1 MKVTLMG
8 ETPSKKNSRINTRS
22 GRSFPN
28 QRYMKWH
35 NAVVSQLNQLLFAK
49 QIEAFPEGMKVSM
62 TVKFIHGDLVR
73 RDSDN
78 QLSSILDTLVDAKIL
93 SDDNWKVIPEKHIYD
108 LFEKNNARC
117 EIEIKPYIEY
127 VFKEC

>member
-1 MKVTLMG
+1 MKITLQG
-8 ETPSKKNSRINTRS
+8 EVPSKKNSRINTKS

-35 NAVVSQLNQLLFAK
+35 NAVVSQLNYMLLTKQLISF
-49 QIEAFPEGMKVSM
+49 EGMKVKM
-62 TVKFIHGDLVR
+62 TVTFWHDTLRR

-93 SDDNWKVIPEKHIYD
+93 SDDNWKLIPEKHIYD
-108 LFEKNNARC
+108 KYEKDNARC
-117 EIEIKPYIEY
+117 EIEIEPLGENK
-127 VFKEC
+127 

>member
-1 MKVTLMG
+1 MKITLQG
-8 ETPSKKNSRINTRS
+8 EVPSKKNSRINTKS

-35 NAVVSQLNQLLFAK
+35 NAVVSQLNYMLLTKQLISF
-49 QIEAFPEGMKVSM
+49 EGMKVKM
-62 TVKFIHGDLVR
+62 TVTFWHDTLRR

-108 LFEKNNARC
+108 KYEKNNARC
-117 EIEIKPYIEY
+117 EIEIEPLGEN
-127 VFKEC
+127 